1 MLTTERAHPR
11 NTNVPCSWAR
21 LWTPEIAAKYEAV
34 YESKGTVFHR
44 ATKVVK
50 IVEKDGKACGVEIE
64 GGVVLEAD
72 IVVVGVGGG
81 RLQALYAI

>member
-1 MLTTERAHPR
+1 
-11 NTNVPCSWAR
+11 
-21 LWTPEIAAKYEAV
+21 V